1 MIRSRFRFV
10 CLLAVCLAGVF
21 VPFCVSAQEEG
32 LRLPADTPSVRVP
45 PIFPLCAFLC
55 CPDVLRFFSAARGS
69 AVCRGRVSVRPSC
82 LLSPFHRT
90 QAPYLRGS
98 YATGGVL
105 RALPR
110 GAFYAR
116 GRQEVMPMWGRV
128 NEAAVGYAHRFNQRL
143 MLQAEVYATQVGLA
157 RFAGQS
163 FGAAGNLVYCAAD
176 RPVVP
181 GLRQCGRRHG
191 TRLAQ
196 LPLRSVA
203 VGRHGRTLRAGAWRA
218 SLLRPAERA
227 VGDAAHRRAL
237 LQVGQGSF
245 GLRRGRHSLPAARWT
260 DTGQSRRRA
269 GVSMPCPWVADG
281 RAEAT
286 RLLPV
291 PRLPDGGVWRRV
303 E

>member
-32 LRLPADTPSVRVP
+32 LRLPADTSSVRVP
-45 PIFPLCAFLC
+45 PIFPSAPFSVA
-55 CPDVLRFFSAARGS
+55 PMSYGFSPQPVEVQSAGSRFRAPQLP
-69 AVCRGRVSVRPSC
+69 VV
-82 LLSPFHRT
+82 PFHRT

-98 YATGGVL
+98 YATDGVL

-163 FGAAGNLVYCAAD
+163 FGAAGNLVYRAAD
-176 RPVVP
+176 RLSFRAFGSVDGGMAP
-181 GLRQCGRRHG
+181 GLRSYHYGASLSVDMGERFGLELGVRRYYDPLSGRWETLPIVVPYYKWGKGALGFDVGGILYQLLDGLIRDSRGGGRRF
-191 TRLAQ
+191 
-196 LPLRSVA
+196 
-203 VGRHGRTLRAGAWRA
+203 
-218 SLLRPAERA
+218 
-227 VGDAAHRRAL
+227 DA
-237 LQVGQGSF
+237 
-245 GLRRGRHSLPAARWT
+245 
-260 DTGQSRRRA
+260 
-269 GVSMPCPWVADG
+269 
-281 RAEAT
+281 
-286 RLLPV
+286 LPV
-291 PRLPDGGVWRRV
+291 GGGREGGSYTPPAGPRLPDGGVWRRV